1 MNEPIDPQSTS
12 ESERDVIE
20 LIRSIDV
27 RAPETLHAKVD
38 AMIAARTAGAAS
50 VARRATRRSR
60 ARGLRANPREDVSA
74 GAGPRALGGSSP
86 RFVPRLAAFGSIAA
100 AIVAL
105 VVVVSL
111 SGNSSTLSVHDASAL
126 TLQPAT
132 TAAPR
137 ESSANRGELAAAV
150 EGVSFPYWGTH
161 FGWRS
166 TGQRSDSVDGRQI
179 TTVFYENSRGQRV
192 GYAIVAGSKPP
203 QVAGGV
209 VSRRD
214 GTPYRLLTV
223 KGVAVVAWTRE
234 GRLCVI
240 SGRGVEGATLLRLA
254 SWDDHR
260 TVTS

>member
-1 MNEPIDPQSTS
+1 MNEPIDPQTTS
-12 ESERDVIE
+12 EPERDVAE

-27 RAPETLHAKVD
+27 RAPDSLHAKVD
-38 AMIAARTAGAAS
+38 AMIAERTAAAK
-50 VARRATRRSR
+50 RP
-60 ARGLRANPREDVSA
+60 ARGARANRRERAS
-74 GAGPRALGGSSP
+74 AGPRVLGGAG
-86 RFVPRLAAFGSIAA
+86 RRIAPRLAAFGSIAA

-105 VVVVSL
+105 VIVVSL
-111 SGNSSTLSVHDASAL
+111 SGGSSTLSVHDASAL
-126 TLQPAT
+126 TLQAAT

-137 ESSANRGELAAAV
+137 ESSASRGELAASV
-150 EGVSFPYWGTH
+150 EGVSFPYWSTH

-203 QVAGGV
+203 QVTGGV

-234 GRLCVI
+234 GHLCVI

-260 TVTS
+260 TITS

>member
-1 MNEPIDPQSTS
+1 MNEPIDPQTTS
-12 ESERDVIE
+12 QSERDVAE

-27 RAPETLHAKVD
+27 QAPETLHATVD
-38 AMIAARTAGAAS
+38 AMIAKRTGAAKRS
-50 VARRATRRSR
+50 MRGSRANRGDRASASPGRRS
-60 ARGLRANPREDVSA
+60 LS
-74 GAGPRALGGSSP
+74 GAGPRIA
-86 RFVPRLAAFGSIAA
+86 PRLAAFGSIAA

-105 VVVVSL
+105 VIVVSL
-111 SGNSSTLSVHDASAL
+111 SGGSSTLSVHDASAL

-137 ESSANRGELAAAV
+137 ESSTSRGELAAAV
-150 EGVSFPYWGTH
+150 DGVSFPYWGAH

-179 TTVFYENSRGQRV
+179 TTVFYENAHGQRV

-203 QVAGGV
+203 PVTGGV

-234 GRLCVI
+234 GHLCVI
-240 SGRGVEGATLLRLA
+240 SGHGVEGATLLRLA
-254 SWDDHR
+254 SWDDHH